1 MPFVNDRGEQVDLVP
16 DAPAHP
22 IDENNLSRDDLVTIE
37 NIAQLG
43 WQAHREWESIIGE
56 QPKPAW
62 DALTPAQQNDICD
75 GVRYILEHPTVSVR
89 VQHDYW
95 RGRMAMDGWC
105 YGETKNGAAM
115 QHPNMIEFDALPFA
129 QQMKARLWRH
139 IVHAVVG

>member
-1 MPFVNDRGEQVDLVP
+1 MPFLNDRGEQVDLVA
-16 DAPAHP
+16 DAPAP
-22 IDENNLSRDDLVTIE
+22 IGENNSSRDDLVTIE

-56 QPKPAW
+56 PVKVEWEDLSEAW
-62 DALTPAQQNDICD
+62 QRNVCD
-75 GVRYILEHPTVSVR
+75 GVRYILEHPAAPVSA
-89 VQHDYW
+89 QHDHW
-95 RGRMAMDGWC
+95 RARMAMDGWT

-115 QHPNMIEFDALPFA
+115 QHPNMVEFDRLSFP